1 MAITFPSVQRGE
13 GFRGDYPA
21 QRLSDRTPLSKN
33 RQSMSLDKGDILFI
47 HPCQVTS
54 PDKTH
59 GCTGLPVLRDRQSG
73 SGGRSD
79 SSRIGLSTVRKIGGT
94 DNIGKV
100 HRITPSSI
108 NCINTSDCGFSLLER
123 AQHLLI
129 SVSVENANLP
139 IHSSTDGLNL
149 MIDHYN
155 LLTKA
160 LHSVQQ
166 GIGTFRRAPREH
178 VSC

>member
-1 MAITFPSVQRGE
+1 
-13 GFRGDYPA
+13 
-21 QRLSDRTPLSKN
+21 
-33 RQSMSLDKGDILFI
+33 MSLDKGDILFI

-79 SSRIGLSTVRKIGGT
+79 SSRIGGT
-94 DNIGKV
+94 DNIGKM
-100 HRITPSSI
+100 HRIAPSSI

-149 MIDHYN
+149 MIDYYN
-155 LLTKA
+155 PLTKA

-178 VSC
+178 ISC